1 MFQLDNFSDE
11 SFVGSSIFF
20 SSNTIIGKIVKLGGF
35 FDRINGLRM
44 NEFSHVGT
52 IVMQENGRLGLLE
65 ALKPYVIINDL
76 EERINTCEDKM
87 VLCKLDDNAQ
97 EKIHIMNGSF
107 KRIVKKY
114 NKQPYNTL
122 GALLAGIDMLADTSV
137 LSKLFAKFRKPMHC
151 SYLDAII
158 KQECCIIPP
167 DINCA
172 ECTPQ
177 DNYNFN
183 IYKYKV
189 NIN

>member
-1 MFQLDNFSDE
+1 MFQLYNFSDE
-11 SFVGSSIFF
+11 SFVGSSLFF
-20 SSNTIIGKIVKLGGF
+20 SSNTLIGKIVKIGGF
-35 FDRINGLRM
+35 FDRINGLRI

-65 ALKPYVIINDL
+65 ALNPVVIINDL
-76 EERINTCEDKM
+76 EERINTCTDKM

-97 EKIHIMNGSF
+97 EKVKIMNGSF
-107 KRIVKKY
+107 KRIIRKY
-114 NKQPYNTL
+114 NGQHYNTL
-122 GALLAGIDMLADTSV
+122 GALFAGFDMLADTSV
-137 LSKLFAKFRKPMHC
+137 LSRLFAKLRKPMHC

-158 KQECCIIPP
+158 KQECSVIPP
-167 DINCA
+167 NINCA